1 MGKALPI
8 YVNLFDLSIDNATK
22 IWYSISTR
30 YAYMP
35 CIYKLL
41 FSNATIMEVCF
52 MTWEDW
58 MFEDEQTKRRNYYY
72 SLYPVPPIPGQGG
85 NKEHF

>member
-1 MGKALPI
+1 
-8 YVNLFDLSIDNATK
+8 
-22 IWYSISTR
+22 
-30 YAYMP
+30 
-35 CIYKLL
+35 
-41 FSNATIMEVCF
+41 